1 MRLKY
6 YLRGIGV
13 GVVITTL
20 LFVILLSFN
29 KNDGE
34 QKNTAIE
41 DTESKTVAEYE
52 NGEQNKEEQPDTEAN
67 PQPPEAC
74 ASRCG
79 ESLQAP

>member
-1 MRLKY
+1 VRLKY

-67 PQPPEAC
+67 PQPPEADG
-74 ASRCG
+74 SRSAGCIRG
-79 ESLQAP
+79 P